1 MEFVH
6 RLLAHWWNASRML
19 GKLRFV
25 ALSWRNNTSAK
36 DHLLICNIT
45 HIPRLI
51 PWKRDY
57 GSNYQHLSTFQV
69 ANPFH
74 SWVQLSIKKFCTLTL
89 PVRSGSNNARV
100 AFLDAK
106 ALGKPQVTVVAFND
120 NVVFIETYIIPCFN
134 IQTYVICTHTHTYI
148 HICMCIYIYYT
159 MTISLL
165 SLLSNA
171 SRPQHPHPTTR
182 FHLHRLSFRSA
193 SRPQWRCKVT
203 SLAKP
208 TDFIKRGYLENPL

>member
-1 MEFVH
+1 VWVHCKCLVFWEVSLTRIFLKFQDVLNKWPMEFVH

-74 SWVQLSIKKFCTLTL
+74 SWLQLSIKKFCTLTL

-134 IQTYVICTHTHTYI
+134 IQTYVICTHTYI
-148 HICMCIYIYYT
+148 HTHLYVYIYIILWLYLYSVMLAARNTPTPRPDFTYT
-159 MTISLL
+159 
-165 SLLSNA
+165 
-171 SRPQHPHPTTR
+171 
-182 FHLHRLSFRSA
+182 
-193 SRPQWRCKVT
+193 
-203 SLAKP
+203 
-208 TDFIKRGYLENPL
+208 D

>member
-19 GKLRFV
+19 GTLRFA

-45 HIPRLI
+45 HIRRLI

-69 ANPFH
+69 ANGFH

-106 ALGKPQVTVVAFND
+106 ALSKPQVTVVAFND
-120 NVVFIETYIIPCFN
+120 NVVFIETYVCN
-134 IQTYVICTHTHTYI
+134 IMFQYPNVCHMHTHIHTYI
-148 HICMCIYIYYT
+148 HMCMCICIYNT

-165 SLLSNA
+165 STA
-171 SRPQHPHPTTR
+171 SRPQHRHPTTR

-193 SRPQWRCKVT
+193 SRPQWRCQVT